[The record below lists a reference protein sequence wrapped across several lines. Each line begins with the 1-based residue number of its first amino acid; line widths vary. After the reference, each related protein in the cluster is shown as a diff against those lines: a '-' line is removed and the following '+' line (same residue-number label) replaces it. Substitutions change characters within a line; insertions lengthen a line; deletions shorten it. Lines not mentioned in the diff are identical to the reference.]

1 MAPVQEMGCA
11 GTIAAAEMPYS
22 GTSECTGKLAFE
34 VILSERIDRI
44 QEFEPGVG
52 QDIID
57 VPFRA
62 SVALPGEMAV
72 PAKTF

>member
-11 GTIAAAEMPYS
+11 GTIAAAEVPYP
-22 GTSECTGKLAFE
+22 GTSECTGNLAFE
-34 VILSERIDRI
+34 AILRERIDRK
-44 QEFEPGVG
+44 QEFEPGIG

-57 VPFRA
+57 VPRRA

-72 PAKTF
+72 PVKTF